1 MILTFPND
9 LEPQKKPAEHALA
22 HKVYGNDSC
31 EKEIKIFIVCLKVA
45 RKYLNRCV
53 NSLDYYVFCTLIFA
67 LVFAQQNRVI

>member
-31 EKEIKIFIVCLKVA
+31 EKGIKLFIACSRVA
-45 RKYLNRCV
+45 RKYLN
-53 NSLDYYVFCTLIFA
+53 LGFFCISHSTIFY
-67 LVFAQQNRVI
+67 